1 MERNKTNMNNTKT
14 NRQEIKTDKTKFI
27 NKKDEKDKE
36 ILIGKDLDKVD
47 KIEEGFNSKKRKLLN
62 KLLK

>member
-1 MERNKTNMNNTKT
+1 MNNTKT